1 MFVYFR
7 GDTLTG
13 GGGNIKAFPH
23 NHKSPESCSG
33 SSGRVHEEVSK
44 TAPNLFLQICSNRKV
59 NNLTEIRH
67 ASIALSFSVLSIFKE
82 GKIFT
87 AGCCIQ
93 SQVWKTAFTN
103 RELKFMNREQWWSRI
118 LRGLENKCE
127 DSYDSFICTNF
138 PDPSSHSLKEQG
150 NKSIKLEFSKDIL
163 GLRWRQPSE
172 IQGVT
177 TNIYVE
183 ETKLSRTGNSL
194 MYPNKSA
201 KGIP

>member
-67 ASIALSFSVLSIFKE
+67 ASIALSCSVL
-82 GKIFT
+82 
-87 AGCCIQ
+87 
-93 SQVWKTAFTN
+93 QVKHFQRGENIHCWLLHP
-103 RELKFMNREQWWSRI
+103 EPGLKDGVYEQRI
-118 LRGLENKCE
+118 EV
-127 DSYDSFICTNF
+127 Y
-138 PDPSSHSLKEQG
+138 EQRTMMKQ
-150 NKSIKLEFSKDIL
+150 NSAWISK
-163 GLRWRQPSE
+163 
-172 IQGVT
+172 
-177 TNIYVE
+177 
-183 ETKLSRTGNSL
+183 
-194 MYPNKSA
+194 
-201 KGIP
+201 